1 MPSSNCT
8 LKVLVNMRCLLFS
21 LGIPGLFG
29 RHFLLYMAGLTD
41 TRGERLYTVQV
52 NSSHTSIIADLQIS
66 KSSIGPTKNLERH
79 YNRVVVCL
87 VGRLVG
93 CSQRWL

>member
-52 NSSHTSIIADLQIS
+52 NSSHTS
-66 KSSIGPTKNLERH
+66 
-79 YNRVVVCL
+79 
-87 VGRLVG
+87 
-93 CSQRWL
+93 